1 MLSAENFVYST
12 IKYIFQ
18 IQNGNDVLMVPFF
31 KLNKAWIDGETH
43 SRTASKY
50 FILCTKFPISLKS
63 LRRTPAST
71 YNGSFY

>member
-1 MLSAENFVYST
+1 MMVY
-12 IKYIFQ
+12 
-18 IQNGNDVLMVPFF
+18 F
-31 KLNKAWIDGETH
+31 KLNKARIDGETH

-50 FILCTKFPISLKS
+50 SILCTKFPISLKS